1 MFDLILR
8 GGHIVSSQGT
18 HQGDIAIHGGT
29 IAEVGDL
36 SSASSEVLLD
46 VTGLHVLPGGID
58 TQVHFREPGLEHK
71 EDLESGTRAA
81 IMGGITAIFDMPNTD
96 PTTTS
101 EETLHGKLELA
112 NGRTW
117 CDHAFFVGA
126 TKDNV
131 EELAHLE
138 SLPGTPGVK
147 IFMGSSTGPLLVDD
161 DEHLRAVLNSSH
173 RRSPVHAEDEARL
186 RERKAMR
193 SRGEPHVRE
202 HPIRRDAEAA
212 RLATE
217 RILRLSEETKH
228 PIHILHVST
237 REELPLIAEAKKR
250 GLRTTC
256 EVTPQHLTLNAEAYE
271 SHGTQIQMNPP
282 IRTEVHRQALWKAVK
297 EGLFDVFG
305 SDHAPHTRIEKGL
318 PYPQSPSGIPGV
330 QTMLPVLLDWVHKR
344 ELGLNQLVR
353 MLCENPARIYQIS
366 NKGRIEVGFDADLTL
381 VDLEKSW
388 AIESEWLQSKCGWS
402 PFESMKVHGKIE
414 HVFLRGHHMVNEGAL
429 VGRMVGRPVAFEGK
443 Q

>member
-1 MFDLILR
+1 VFDLILH

-18 HQGDIAIHGGT
+18 HRGDIAIHGGR

-36 SSASSEVLLD
+36 SSASAEVLLD
-46 VTGLHVLPGGID
+46 ATGLHVLPGGID
-58 TQVHFREPGLEHK
+58 TQVHFREPGFEHK

-81 IMGGITAIFDMPNTD
+81 IMGGITSIFEMPNTD
-96 PTTTS
+96 PTTTT
-101 EETLHGKLELA
+101 EEALNAKLELA

-126 TKDNV
+126 TKDNIA
-131 EELAHLE
+131 ELARLE

-161 DEHLRAVLNSSH
+161 DEHLRAVLTSCH
-173 RRSPVHAEDEARL
+173 KRSPVHAEDEARL
-186 RERKAMR
+186 SERKAMR

-237 REELPLIAEAKKR
+237 RDELPLIAEAKKR
-250 GLRTTC
+250 GLDTTC

-271 SHGTQIQMNPP
+271 TLGTQIQMNPP
-282 IRTEVHRQALWKAVK
+282 IRSEIHRRALWKAVK

-330 QTMLPVLLDWVHKR
+330 QTMLPLLLDWVHKG
-344 ELGLNQLVR
+344 ELGLNQLVG
-353 MLCENPARIYQIS
+353 MLCENPARIYGVS
-366 NKGRIEVGFDADLTL
+366 GKGRVGVGYDADLIL
-381 VDLEKSW
+381 IDLEKSW
-388 AIESEWLQSKCGWS
+388 TIEPEWLQSKCGWS
-402 PFESMKVHGKIE
+402 PFEGMHVHGKIE

-429 VGRMVGRPVAFEGK
+429 VGRMTGRPVIFEGK